1 MIFYLL
7 NFIFLII
14 KFEYKHKMSEIENIF
29 QFYPK
34 TERDRSLSDKKNLSD
49 KDILEDYIIGETLGK
64 GTFGKVK
71 LGKHKKTGEKV
82 NKN

>member
-1 MIFYLL
+1 
-7 NFIFLII
+7 
-14 KFEYKHKMSEIENIF
+14 MSEIESNF
-29 QFYPK
+29 QLHPK
-34 TERDRSLSDKKNLSD
+34 TERDRSISDKN
-49 KDILEDYIIGETLGK
+49 ILEDYIIGETLGK